1 MKRKYFLPVLVR
13 NGGPMY
19 KDNYPAQN
27 RTNLG
32 QREKIISMAAGGGML
47 ALAAWRRSWLSIP
60 LALTGGVFLLRGIT
74 GKSAVYDLADIRRA
88 RGAKSGILVERMV
101 TVNRPR
107 TEVYQFWRDFEN
119 LPRFMEHLE
128 SVDESY
134 TGGEGATS
142 RWVAKAPMGK
152 TVDWMAEIVEERE
165 NEVIAW
171 RSLPESM
178 VETFG
183 RVEFRDAPGERGTE
197 VLVSLQYKP
206 PGGSAGAL
214 VAKLFGEEPDVQ
226 IREDLRRFKQVIE
239 TGERATTIGQTSGRL
254 SEVVKQRRE
263 LRDRQ
268 PKYEQRQRQ
277 RERVE

>member
-1 MKRKYFLPVLVR
+1 MVKQKYT
-13 NGGPMY
+13 
-19 KDNYPAQN
+19 AQD

-32 QREKIISMAAGGGML
+32 QREKMISMAAGGGML
-47 ALAAWRRSWLSIP
+47 ALAAWRRSLLSIP
-60 LALTGGVFLLRGIT
+60 LAITGGLFVLRGIS
-74 GKSAVYDLADIRRA
+74 GKSALYEFANIRRA
-88 RGAKSGILVERMV
+88 RDAKSGILVERSV

-107 TEVYQFWRDFEN
+107 SEVYQFWRDFEN

-134 TGGEGATS
+134 TGGEGAAS
-142 RWVAKAPMGK
+142 RWVASAPLGQ

-171 RSLPESM
+171 RSLPGSQ
-178 VETFG
+178 VETYG
-183 RVEFRDAPGERGTE
+183 RVVFQDAPGDRGTE
-197 VLVSLQYKP
+197 VSISLQYKP

-214 VAKLFGEEPDVQ
+214 VAKLFGEEPNVQ

-254 SEVVKQRRE
+254 PEVVKQRRE
-263 LRDRQ
+263 MRDRQ
-268 PKYEQRQRQ
+268 QHEETQPHQR
-277 RERVE
+277 VG